1 MLQKNYVLKSPL
13 SVGPVISDIKKTLVN
28 TPHKA
33 ALLNIYEAGFP
44 EVHVKRM
51 TDFIKS
57 SLPDIEIAGIS
68 LYTMAD
74 LPGGIGVKAN
84 LIVFEESGIEVVSM
98 GCGPGEEDA
107 AIGAMRSRLREHPD
121 AKAVELFAFDN
132 GLNVTEFMKGISEE
146 NENIGIFGTITSNSI
161 QGAANIHGL
170 NRYNL
175 FRLSGEYLE
184 NNQLIIGDNI
194 YTSGIVAV
202 IFYGSSL
209 KVEID
214 YALGWHPIGR
224 EMEIVKG
231 EKGRFGETTVTN
243 IDGMPAVEL
252 YREYLGVY
260 PDENLITN
268 ICEFPLM
275 VQRDGI
281 DICLIPCNYGSDKEL
296 YFSMAL
302 NDDDKVRF
310 SFATQGEVLSAMRAS
325 LRSLRTFQPEALFLV
340 LCGNRLNFLREE
352 AKLEWEEF
360 GELIPDYALM
370 HGGSELLYK
379 NGAGGVLNSAHLAI
393 GMREGEPETVT
404 ERISESE
411 TGSSSEEESFG
422 PDNGNGEAGNNVH
435 NQSVIPLAERMSVFL
450 SKMTGQLIEMAE
462 DANAANL
469 AKSAFL
475 SAMSHEIR
483 TPINA
488 ILGMDEMILRE
499 SNESQVIGYAE
510 DIRSAGNTL
519 LGIVNDVLDFSKIE
533 AGKMDILPVEYELS
547 SVINDLYNVI
557 WKRAEDKGLK
567 LVLDIDPAI
576 PSILYGDEIRI
587 KQIITNILT
596 NAVKYT
602 EEGTVTLKVE
612 CRRLGKPVTLDNK
625 PCEVHGT
632 ECLRNPMM
640 LIVAVTDTGIGIR
653 EEDLKKL
660 STAFTRVDER
670 RNRTIEGT
678 GLGLNITRRLLSLMG
693 SDLQVESTYGKGSTF
708 SFEIVQGIVRDEPV
722 GEVTERFLRS
732 AAVRRKYKESFT
744 APSARILVVDDTR
757 MNLDVIVNLL
767 KRTRITVDTVESGM
781 EALEAVK
788 KTAYDAI
795 FLDHRMPHMDGLEC
809 FKRMRELNDNISKD
823 APVIA
828 LTANAV
834 SGARE
839 EYLTLGFADYLTKP
853 IDSHKLEEML
863 IRYLPEDKVDIIQED
878 DKETSAKDEPSDGTV
893 MKASEESEGTAEE
906 AGEVTV
912 PDWLKEL
919 ADVDTDSGVI
929 NCGSAEGYIQILTG
943 FYDSIEDKADEI
955 RSLYDG
961 ENYKDYT
968 IKVHALKS
976 SARIVGL
983 PELSQMAAKLEAAGD
998 ADDIDTIRKGT
1009 QPLLIKLLSY
1019 KEILKGLGSDSNDE
1033 DLPEAPQT
1041 MIEDAYAGIGEFAQ
1055 IQDYDLTKMVLDS
1068 LKEYRLDGRDRENF
1082 DRIGDM
1088 LNKLNWEGILEV
1100 IN

>member
-1 MLQKNYVLKSPL
+1 MGQAL
-13 SVGPVISDIKKTLVN
+13 SDIKKTLEN
-28 TPHKA
+28 TPHKS
-33 ALLNIYEAGFP
+33 ALLNIFESGFP
-44 EVHVKRM
+44 GAHVKRM
-51 TDFIKS
+51 IDIIRS
-57 SLPDIEIAGIS
+57 ALPDLEMAGIS
-68 LYTMAD
+68 LYTMVD
-74 LPGGIGVKAN
+74 MPGGIGVKAN

-132 GLNVTEFMKGISEE
+132 GLNVTEFMKGISEG

-170 NRYNL
+170 NKYNL
-175 FRLSGEYLE
+175 FRFSGDHLE

-209 KVEID
+209 KVEIN

-243 IDGMPAVEL
+243 IDGMPAVDL
-252 YREYLGVY
+252 YREYLGVC

-275 VQRDGI
+275 VQRDGV
-281 DICLIPCNYGSDKEL
+281 DICLIPCNYGADKEL

-325 LRSLRTFQPEALFLV
+325 LRSLRSFQPEALFLV

-393 GMREGEPETVT
+393 GMREGEPETVA
-404 ERISESE
+404 ERTGETE
-411 TGSSSEEESFG
+411 TGRQTVEENSE
-422 PDNGNGEAGNNVH
+422 PDNGNREDGNNAH

-602 EEGTVTLKVE
+602 EEGTVTLKAE

-795 FLDHRMPHMDGLEC
+795 FLDHRMPNMDGLEC

-863 IRYLPEDKVDIIQED
+863 IRYLPEDKVNIIKEE
-878 DKETSAKDEPSDGTV
+878 DKETGNNRGNSVKEAVSGEAVLKS
-893 MKASEESEGTAEE
+893 SEETEAAEVSVEE
-906 AGEVTV
+906 AI
-912 PDWLKEL
+912 PDWLKKCE
-919 ADVDTDSGVI
+919 DIDTESGIV
-929 NCGSAEGYIQILTG
+929 NCGSTEGYIQILTG
-943 FYDSIEDKADEI
+943 FYENIDAKADEI
-955 RSLYDG
+955 KNLYEEG
-961 ENYKDYT
+961 NYKDYT
-968 IKVHALKS
+968 VKVHALKS

-983 PELSQMAAKLEAAGD
+983 TELSQMAEALEAAGD
-998 ADDIDTIRKGT
+998 ADDTDTICNGT
-1009 QPLLIKLLSY
+1009 QPLLDKLISY
-1019 KEILKGLGSDSNDE
+1019 KDVLNGLASDTSDE
-1033 DLPEAPQT
+1033 DLPEAPQAV
-1041 MIEDAYAGIGEFAQ
+1041 IDDAYAGIGEFAQ
-1055 IQDYDLTKMVLDS
+1055 IQDYDLTQMVLDS
-1068 LKEYRLDGRDRENF
+1068 LKEYRLAGKDKENF

-1088 LNKLNWEGILEV
+1088 LYKLDWDGILEV
-1100 IN
+1100 IKYR